1 MTAMDEV
8 RISALEKEVFALRQ
22 RVFTLEMGPFATKA
36 QLYRQAGRRF
46 VDQLIADRKLLPE
59 EVPGHKRPMFCT
71 ATFYHTRQGRGGL
84 LCTEFGTLVHRNDIK
99 AKKFKCKFY
108 AENRKVTR

>member
-8 RISALEKEVFALRQ
+8 RISALEEEVFALRR

-71 ATFYHTRQGRGGL
+71 ATFYM
-84 LCTEFGTLVHRNDIK
+84 
-99 AKKFKCKFY
+99 Y
-108 AENRKVTR
+108 ADRMMRLKLYGKPKRRRS